1 MICPKL
7 RSRCLSVLGFGVLF
21 GLGLGACAGTH
32 AGAASG
38 TGHKGPG
45 VHQGNAGTQR
55 YVPGLYAGFDAQRAM
70 RTVALGDS
78 FHRAPASDGYQAVM
92 AHLRAELEQAGYGTL
107 SGFRTET
114 LVIDE
119 AYNAWTPRAASVALF
134 AGDGSRR
141 VLHSFERQSD
151 RDRLIM
157 PVGAP
162 DCDVTGRA
170 VFRIRDVEPGTI
182 LVTHAPARKNVL
194 RRARLA
200 GAVAV
205 LSSSLASY
213 NVEPGSMEPLEGAL
227 SLRIYPRG
235 SELPVGQISR
245 RAHGRIE
252 AEHEASG
259 SARVEFMGRADR
271 EVRPLQVLV
280 AIVEGA
286 EHPGEAVV
294 LPSHI
299 RYAGA
304 SDNASGF
311 GASLE
316 SARLLAQ
323 QIRSGELQ
331 RPARS
336 LVFLWGPE
344 ITQSRAWL
352 EQTDMRAVAAVT
364 AVACGDSAGS
374 GGSGQLLERM
384 PDPGAIQALAPD
396 EHTQWGS
403 GDVDPE
409 TFSANGL
416 ALIAR
421 CALHD
426 VAAVAGGWRT
436 ADHPW
441 EGGSDPDAYIEAG
454 VPAVLFWHFSSSW
467 YHTSLDRLDK
477 IDPAELKRSAVCAL
491 ATALAVASPSPQD
504 LDRYLRSVDM
514 EERVRVGAALK
525 AGNEELA
532 THWEDWCA
540 GTRDWLR
547 ELCGS

>member
-1 MICPKL
+1 MTCPKPRL
-7 RSRCLSVLGFGVLF
+7 RCSSVLVVGGVLI
-21 GLGLGACAGTH
+21 GLVACAGTH
-32 AGAASG
+32 EGMGSSA
-38 TGHKGPG
+38 GHKGPE
-45 VHQGNAGTQR
+45 VQQGNSGTQR
-55 YVPGLYAGFDAQRAM
+55 FVPGLYAGFDETRAM

-78 FHRAPASDGYQAVM
+78 YYRAPASEGYEAVM
-92 AHLRAELEQAGYGTL
+92 AHLRGELESAGYGTV
-107 SGFRTET
+107 SGFRIET
-114 LVIDE
+114 LVIDP
-119 AYNAWTPRAASVALF
+119 AYDAWTPRAASVALYS
-134 AGDGSRR
+134 GDGSRS
-141 VLHSFERQSD
+141 VLHSFEQQSD
-151 RDRLIM
+151 RDRLMM

-170 VFRIRDVEPGTI
+170 VFRIRDVEAGTI
-182 LVTHAPARKNVL
+182 LVTHAPARKDVL

-213 NVEPGSMEPLEGAL
+213 NVEPGSMQPLEDAL
-227 SLRIYPRG
+227 RLRVYPQG
-235 SELPVGQISR
+235 SQLPVGQISR
-245 RAHGRIE
+245 RAHARIE

-259 SARVEFMGRADR
+259 SARIEFMARAER
-271 EVRPLQVLV
+271 EVRPLRVLV
-280 AIVEGA
+280 GIVEGA
-286 EHPGEAVV
+286 QHPGEAVV

-323 QIRSGELQ
+323 QIQSGELQ

-352 EQTDMRAVAAVT
+352 EQAEMRAVAAIT
-364 AVACGDSAGS
+364 AVACGDSSGG

-384 PDPGAIQALAPD
+384 PDPGAIEALAPD

-409 TFSANGL
+409 SFSANGL

-421 CALHD
+421 CALSD
-426 VAAVAGGWRT
+426 VALASGGWRT

-441 EGGSDPDAYIEAG
+441 EGGSDPDAYIEVG
-454 VPAVLFWHFSSSW
+454 VPAVLLWHFSSSW

-477 IDPAELKRSAVCAL
+477 IDPAELKRSAVSAL
-491 ATALAVASPSPQD
+491 ATALAVASPGPED
-504 LDRYLRSVDM
+504 LERYLRSVDM
-514 EERVRVGAALK
+514 EESVRVAAALK
-525 AGNEELA
+525 AGNLELA

>member
-1 MICPKL
+1 MTCPKL
-7 RSRCLSVLGFGVLF
+7 RSRCSSVLVVGGL
-21 GLGLGACAGTH
+21 LGLSACAATH
-32 AGAASG
+32 VTGAAE

-45 VHQGNAGTQR
+45 VQQGNSGPQR
-55 YVPGLYAGFDAQRAM
+55 FVPGLFAGFDARQAM
-70 RTVALGDS
+70 QTVALGDS
-78 FHRAPASDGYQAVM
+78 YHRAPASAGYEAVM
-92 AHLRAELEQAGYGTL
+92 AHLQEELERAGYGTL

-119 AYNAWTPRAASVALF
+119 AYDAWTPRAASVAIVS
-134 AGDGSRR
+134 GDGSKQ

-151 RDRLIM
+151 RDRLM
-157 PVGAP
+157 PPVGAP
-162 DCDVTGRA
+162 DCDLVGRA

-182 LVTHAPARKNVL
+182 LVTHAPARKDVL

-200 GAVAV
+200 GALAV

-213 NVEPGSMEPLEGAL
+213 NVEPGSMEPLEDAL
-227 SLRIYPRG
+227 SLRIYPSG
-235 SELPVGQISR
+235 SQLPVGQISR
-245 RAHGRIE
+245 RTHARIE

-259 SARVEFMGRADR
+259 SARLEFVARAER
-271 EVRPLQVLV
+271 EVRPLRVLV
-280 AIVEGA
+280 AVVEGA
-286 EHPGEAVV
+286 QRPGEAVV

-316 SARLLAQ
+316 SARLLVR
-323 QIRSGELQ
+323 QIQSGELQ

-344 ITQSRAWL
+344 IAQSRAWL
-352 EQTDMRAVAAVT
+352 EQTQMEAVAAVT

-374 GGSGQLLERM
+374 GSSGQLLERM
-384 PDPGAIQALAPD
+384 PDPGALQALVPD
-396 EHTQWGS
+396 EHTQWGT
-403 GDVDPE
+403 GEVDPAN
-409 TFSANGL
+409 FSANGL

-421 CALHD
+421 CALND
-426 VAAVAGGWRT
+426 VALVAGGWRT

-441 EGGSDPDAYIEAG
+441 EGGSDPDAFIEVG

-491 ATALAVASPSPQD
+491 ATALAVASPSPAD
-504 LDRYLRSVDM
+504 LERYLSSVDL
-514 EERVRVGAALK
+514 EERVRVDAALK
-525 AGNEELA
+525 AGDEELA
-532 THWEDWCA
+532 THWEEWCA